1 MTTLYETQKMIV
13 NLSKNF
19 SFKRNEELYEVDYL
33 FTNHNESKTL
43 TGLCLTLKI
52 SINGSD
58 KKHYEMTKPTSILY
72 LSNAEIEKIIAE
84 DSIVL

>member
-19 SFKRNEELYEVDYL
+19 SFRRNEELYEVDYL

-43 TGLCLTLKI
+43 IGLCLTLKI

-72 LSNAEIEKIIAE
+72 LSNAEIEKIIEE
-84 DSIVL
+84 DSFAL

>member
-1 MTTLYETQKMIV
+1 MIL

-33 FTNHNESKTL
+33 FTDHKEPKTL
-43 TGLCLTLKI
+43 TGLCLALNI
-52 SINGSD
+52 SINGSE
-58 KKHYEMTKPTSILY
+58 KKHYEVSKPTSILY

-84 DSIVL
+84 DSIEL

>member
-1 MTTLYETQKMIV
+1 MIV

-33 FTNHNESKTL
+33 FTNHKESKTL
-43 TGLCLTLKI
+43 TGLCLALNI
-52 SINGSD
+52 SINGSE
-58 KKHYEMTKPTSILY
+58 KKHYEVSKPTSILY

-84 DSIVL
+84 DSIAL

>member
-1 MTTLYETQKMIV
+1 MIL

-33 FTNHNESKTL
+33 FTNHEESKTL
-43 TGLCLTLKI
+43 TGLCLALNI

-58 KKHYEMTKPTSILY
+58 KKHYEITKPTSILY
-72 LSNAEIEKIIAE
+72 LSNVEIEKIIE
-84 DSIVL
+84 KDSIAL

>member
-1 MTTLYETQKMIV
+1 LYETQKMIL

-33 FTNHNESKTL
+33 FTNHEESKTL
-43 TGLCLTLKI
+43 TGLCLALNI